1 MVSWSSDVPCSEVC
15 PLLNNNPRRVQWKKL
30 TRKSNKSRGCVWS
43 GGYWSGINPWIHR
56 VCPCLLKIGGF
67 TVFVD
72 LILTVHQ
79 LQSQETAN
87 GQRKHKRREWIG
99 RKTGFPAATTATFAV
114 PEHLAKYPV
123 QQVLPSILLLLF
135 LFFSGNY
142 DRLFVHFKFFLIS
155 TDVRPLLYTFLP
167 QHSGPCLSFE
177 YIGQ

>member
-1 MVSWSSDVPCSEVC
+1 MKWRI
-15 PLLNNNPRRVQWKKL
+15 LIR
-30 TRKSNKSRGCVWS
+30 NKSL
-43 GGYWSGINPWIHR
+43 NPQSVSVSIENRWIYSICGFNPHR
-56 VCPCLLKIGGF
+56 PPVTI
-67 TVFVD
+67 TRD
-72 LILTVHQ
+72 HH
-79 LQSQETAN
+79 
-87 GQRKHKRREWIG
+87 GQRAEETKVPRVDR

-123 QQVLPSILLLLF
+123 QQVLPSILLLLLF

-167 QHSGPCLSFE
+167 QHSSPCLSFE